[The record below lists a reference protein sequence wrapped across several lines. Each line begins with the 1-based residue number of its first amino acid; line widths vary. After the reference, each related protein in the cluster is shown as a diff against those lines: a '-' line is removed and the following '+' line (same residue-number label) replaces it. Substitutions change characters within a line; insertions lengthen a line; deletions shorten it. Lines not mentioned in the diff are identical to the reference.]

1 MRMEEVYG
9 YGYRLNKGNNY
20 AQTSQVGVPLNGS
33 RHNGGWG
40 MITTTHHRVIE
51 RVQSKRRLHHADSG
65 ASCGR
70 SRYHGS
76 SSLARSGGCELTSGR
91 KAGERWRS
99 ETKTGTYSHLLVYL
113 QSVFSK
119 RTYFQPVSSA
129 IWETAIGCCYCSFD
143 MCFWLYTS
151 LLCITCLSGFM
162 KILLNTTFWNLRINK
177 YVI

>member
-1 MRMEEVYG
+1 MLLVLLLNIILKEGIQSYHSWLLTFWTEHTIILPYLACFYVYG
-9 YGYRLNKGNNY
+9 RSIWVWVSLNKGNNY

-99 ETKTGTYSHLLVYL
+99 ETKTGLLTPSCLLAVGL
-113 QSVFSK
+113 Q
-119 RTYFQPVSSA
+119 
-129 IWETAIGCCYCSFD
+129 
-143 MCFWLYTS
+143 
-151 LLCITCLSGFM
+151 
-162 KILLNTTFWNLRINK
+162 
-177 YVI
+177 

>member
-1 MRMEEVYG
+1 MSLVLLLNIIFQQDIRASHTWLVTFCVGHNKIFRYLACTYMYG
-9 YGYRLNKGNNY
+9 HKYMGMSVISLSKGNIY
-20 AQTSQVGVPLNGS
+20 ARTSQVVMPLNSS

-40 MITTTHHRVIE
+40 MITTSHHRVIE

-99 ETKTGTYSHLLVYL
+99 ETKTWLTPSCLLANGH
-113 QSVFSK
+113 Q
-119 RTYFQPVSSA
+119 
-129 IWETAIGCCYCSFD
+129 
-143 MCFWLYTS
+143 
-151 LLCITCLSGFM
+151 
-162 KILLNTTFWNLRINK
+162 
-177 YVI
+177 

>member
-1 MRMEEVYG
+1 MFCMCMEEVYG
-9 YGYRLNKGNNY
+9 YGYRISLNKGNNY

-91 KAGERWRS
+91 KAGERWRR
-99 ETKTGTYSHLLVYL
+99 EAKTGLLTPSCLLQDCSRSSVSAITFNRFRVQYENHPLAVVIAALTCVSGSIPANCVLPVYL
-113 QSVFSK
+113 DL
-119 RTYFQPVSSA
+119 
-129 IWETAIGCCYCSFD
+129 WG
-143 MCFWLYTS
+143 
-151 LLCITCLSGFM
+151 
-162 KILLNTTFWNLRINK
+162 
-177 YVI
+177 